1 MTKACPVI
9 AIVLLIAAVLGWGM
23 WWRCHD
29 TDSDAGAR
37 HQAYRDSLATS
48 RAAEALAIVERDSA
62 RAEAKRSDER
72 ADSMAQGNTVT
83 QVLPVFTR
91 RTQNATVNEI
101 ERGLMKEPI
110 NN

>member
-1 MTKACPVI
+1 VTKAWPWI
-9 AIVLLIAAVLGWGM
+9 SLVLLIAAALGWGKC
-23 WWRCHD
+23 WRCHD
-29 TDSDAGAR
+29 TGGDAGAR
-37 HQAYRDSLATS
+37 HQAYLDIIATS

-91 RTQNATVNEI
+91 RTQNATAHQI
-101 ERGLMKEPI
+101 EDGLMKEPAE
-110 NN
+110 